1 MSELERAESSG
12 PRRTRQ
18 SSACT
23 RWTRRWSSRKTKG
36 ESRNW
41 AFLDELG
48 PENPRMYKA
57 YRNPGMDRLPTI
69 FSLYLGSKEIEV

>member
-1 MSELERAESSG
+1 MSWSERSCPDRGGRGGVLHARGRRGGGLQGRLKVSLEIG
-12 PRRTRQ
+12 H
-18 SSACT
+18 
-23 RWTRRWSSRKTKG
+23 
-36 ESRNW
+36 
-41 AFLDELG
+41 FDEPG